1 MDRAFPK
8 RILLL
13 SGPRSKGL
21 DLKTLREV
29 SSVPIEHVPLPR
41 LEYDSV
47 LKEKGAARHD
57 GQSMTAEI
65 HGALQ
70 RHDCDPQNTVIHWHN
85 YSLGKNLASP
95 DAVRGLHTLG
105 YRLLL
110 QIHDFAEDNRPAN
123 LAYLLQGFGDGDI
136 AAAITDWLYPDL
148 PNVHYACLTYGDTSR
163 VQSLG
168 LCHGS
173 VSTLPNPVLSH
184 ADATSGDTGSTNP
197 GQKVEK
203 DAPDGSG
210 LAADSQAKPNQ
221 NQETK
226 QKVFAANSI
235 PEDAKLVL
243 YPVRGIRRKN
253 VGEMLMLAAMMQSHS
268 RKTNSTR
275 FYFGITLRPKNP
287 REASSY
293 EQWRQLAQ
301 DLELPVCFDM
311 GMQADITFDENV
323 AAADW
328 MLSTSVAEGFGMVF
342 LESSQIGS
350 PLLARDLPGV
360 TEHFRNAGIQFPHL
374 YDQLSVP
381 LTSLHYQLSI
391 QLRQAIWRV
400 AVSQLPHELAGEC
413 PGLTTQ
419 QLPNQPR
426 RADFA
431 HLPTQFQSDLIR
443 QVTTNSSTANR
454 VLEWNQGIV
463 SALTES
469 DPATDQSTL
478 ADNRKSIDAFCG
490 QQASRRRL
498 GELYHSIL
506 ADHVVQSAE
515 SESLQRQTILSSFS
529 NTADFAPCRVE

>member
-1 MDRAFPK
+1 
-8 RILLL
+8 
-13 SGPRSKGL
+13 
-21 DLKTLREV
+21 
-29 SSVPIEHVPLPR
+29 
-41 LEYDSV
+41 
-47 LKEKGAARHD
+47 
-57 GQSMTAEI
+57 
-65 HGALQ
+65 
-70 RHDCDPQNTVIHWHN
+70 
-85 YSLGKNLASP
+85 
-95 DAVRGLHTLG
+95 
-105 YRLLL
+105 
-110 QIHDFAEDNRPAN
+110 
-123 LAYLLQGFGDGDI
+123 
-136 AAAITDWLYPDL
+136 
-148 PNVHYACLTYGDTSR
+148 
-163 VQSLG
+163 
-168 LCHGS
+168 
-173 VSTLPNPVLSH
+173 
-184 ADATSGDTGSTNP
+184 
-197 GQKVEK
+197 
-203 DAPDGSG
+203 
-210 LAADSQAKPNQ
+210 
-221 NQETK
+221 
-226 QKVFAANSI
+226 
-235 PEDAKLVL
+235 
-243 YPVRGIRRKN
+243 
-253 VGEMLMLAAMMQSHS
+253 
-268 RKTNSTR
+268 
-275 FYFGITLRPKNP
+275 
-287 REASSY
+287 
-293 EQWRQLAQ
+293 
-301 DLELPVCFDM
+301 
-311 GMQADITFDENV
+311 
-323 AAADW
+323 
-328 MLSTSVAEGFGMVF
+328 
-342 LESSQIGS
+342 
-350 PLLARDLPGV
+350 
-360 TEHFRNAGIQFPHL
+360 HL

>member
-1 MDRAFPK
+1 MHQQDEFDLVILHGHLMPGGVTNVIAAQIRVLLATDPVDKDRLSVSVDRAFPK

-184 ADATSGDTGSTNP
+184 ADS
-197 GQKVEK
+197 
-203 DAPDGSG
+203 
-210 LAADSQAKPNQ
+210 
-221 NQETK
+221 
-226 QKVFAANSI
+226 
-235 PEDAKLVL
+235 
-243 YPVRGIRRKN
+243 
-253 VGEMLMLAAMMQSHS
+253 
-268 RKTNSTR
+268 
-275 FYFGITLRPKNP
+275 
-287 REASSY
+287 
-293 EQWRQLAQ
+293 
-301 DLELPVCFDM
+301 
-311 GMQADITFDENV
+311 
-323 AAADW
+323 
-328 MLSTSVAEGFGMVF
+328 
-342 LESSQIGS
+342 
-350 PLLARDLPGV
+350 
-360 TEHFRNAGIQFPHL
+360 
-374 YDQLSVP
+374 
-381 LTSLHYQLSI
+381 
-391 QLRQAIWRV
+391 
-400 AVSQLPHELAGEC
+400 
-413 PGLTTQ
+413 
-419 QLPNQPR
+419 
-426 RADFA
+426 
-431 HLPTQFQSDLIR
+431 LIR
-443 QVTTNSSTANR
+443 YPRMS
-454 VLEWNQGIV
+454 
-463 SALTES
+463 
-469 DPATDQSTL
+469 
-478 ADNRKSIDAFCG
+478 
-490 QQASRRRL
+490 
-498 GELYHSIL
+498 H
-506 ADHVVQSAE
+506 
-515 SESLQRQTILSSFS
+515 
-529 NTADFAPCRVE
+529 